1 MDFCPMRKYFI
12 ILLLSFVI
20 EIGMAK
26 TALHYTLNITAP
38 QTHYASVQIEVTD
51 AEKDSLTFSMPVWT
65 PGSYFVREFGKSVEN
80 VRISVDGKPASFEH
94 FSKNQWR
101 VNQTKGKH
109 VTFQYDVYAYEF
121 SVRTSFID
129 ASHAFLH
136 NTSIFMQVEE
146 HAELAG
152 TLSIT
157 HPETWKKTSTTLPET
172 RTNNYTFSNYDDLGD
187 SPIEIGNHEEY
198 EFTAYGV
205 KHKIAMVG
213 RNNCDIPKF
222 LSDLKLTCETMS
234 AIIQEH
240 PCKDYLF
247 IIQNVEAGGGG
258 LEHANSCTVMMPRW
272 NWSDPNKYKSLLG
285 LCAHEYFHLWNVKR
299 LRPIELGPFDYNAE
313 NFTSQLWVAEGIT
326 SYYDELSLLRMGLV
340 TQQEFLNTLA
350 GYMSDLA
357 NRPGVEL
364 QSLSESSHD
373 AWIKEYRPNEN
384 SKNTTISYYAK
395 GLVVAALLDIEICTA
410 TKGNKNLDDLMRYM
424 YQEYYKKQ
432 QRGFTEAEFQAAAAI
447 IAGKNLDTF
456 FKNMVYTP
464 GNIEYTAFFSN
475 KIVPFSEKSVR
486 VYSSGAT
493 TALENGKTLVKFLLR
508 GSCFYN
514 QGINVNDEIIAING
528 IRVQNNVE
536 QLLEQQGNPKQIEVL
551 VSRSGLVQSIPIAME
566 SHPFKTTYGFPLQN
580 ISKDNSTVILEK
592 WLGKLNK

>member
-1 MDFCPMRKYFI
+1 MRKYFM
-12 ILLLSFVI
+12 ILLLSFVT

-26 TALHYTLNITAP
+26 TALHYTLTITAP

-51 AEKDSLTFSMPVWT
+51 ADKDSLTFSMPVWT
-65 PGSYFVREFGKSVEN
+65 PGSYLVREFGKSVEN
-80 VRISVDGKPASFEH
+80 VRITVDGKPASFEH
-94 FSKNQWR
+94 ISKNQWL

-109 VTFQYDVYAYEF
+109 VIFQYDVYAYEF

-136 NTSIFMQVEE
+136 NTSIFMQVE
-146 HAELAG
+146 AYADQPG
-152 TLSIT
+152 TLSLNF
-157 HPETWKKTSTTLPET
+157 PDTWKTVSTTLSET
-172 RTNNYTFSNYDDLGD
+172 RNNSYTFSNYDDLGD

-205 KHKIAMVG
+205 KHKVAMVG

-222 LSDLKLTCETMS
+222 LSDLALTCETMS
-234 AIIQEH
+234 SIIQEH
-240 PCKDYLF
+240 PCSTYLF
-247 IIQNVEAGGGG
+247 IVQNVEAGGGG

-272 NWSDPNKYKSLLG
+272 NWSDPNKYKSFLG

-313 NFTSQLWVAEGIT
+313 NYTSQLWVAEGIT

-357 NRPGVEL
+357 NRPGVEV

-384 SKNTTISYYAK
+384 SKNTSISYYAK

-410 TKGNKNLDDLMRYM
+410 TAGNKNLDDLMQYL

-432 QRGFTEAEFQAAAAI
+432 HRGFTEAEFQSAATS
-447 IAGKNLDTF
+447 IAGKNLDSF
-456 FKNMVYTP
+456 FKAMVFTP
-464 GNIEYTAFFSN
+464 GNIDYTAFFSN
-475 KIVPFSEKSVR
+475 TTVPFSEKSAR
-486 VYSSGAT
+486 VYTSGAT
-493 TALENGKTLVKFLLR
+493 TALDNGKTVVKFLLR
-508 GSCFYN
+508 GSSFYN

-528 IRVQNNVE
+528 IRVQNNIE
-536 QLLEQQGNPKQIEVL
+536 QLLEQQGNPAKIDVL
-551 VSRSGLVQSIPIAME
+551 VSRSGLILSIPVAME
-566 SHPFKTTYGFPLQN
+566 SHPSKTTYSFPLQKL
-580 ISKDNSTVILEK
+580 SKDSSTAVLEK
-592 WLGKLNK
+592 WLGKPVK

>member
-1 MDFCPMRKYFI
+1 MRKYFM
-12 ILLLSFVI
+12 ILLLSFVT

-26 TALHYTLNITAP
+26 TALHYTLTITAP
-38 QTHYASVQIEVTD
+38 QTHYASVQIEVLD
-51 AEKDSLTFSMPVWT
+51 VDKDSLTFSMPVWT
-65 PGSYFVREFGKSVEN
+65 PGSYLVREFGKSVEN
-80 VRISVDGKPASFEH
+80 VRITVDGKPASFSH
-94 FSKNQWR
+94 ISKNQWR

-136 NTSIFMQVEE
+136 NTSIFMQVE
-146 HAELAG
+146 AYADQPG
-152 TLSIT
+152 TLSLNF
-157 HPETWKKTSTTLPET
+157 PDTWKTVSTTLPET
-172 RTNNYTFSNYDDLGD
+172 RNNSYTFSNYDDLGD

-205 KHKIAMVG
+205 KHKVAMVG

-222 LSDLKLTCETMS
+222 LSDLVLTCETMS
-234 AIIQEH
+234 SIIQEH
-240 PCKDYLF
+240 PCSTYLF
-247 IIQNVEAGGGG
+247 IVQNVEAGGGG

-272 NWSDPNKYKSLLG
+272 NWSDPNKYKSFLG

-313 NFTSQLWVAEGIT
+313 NYTSQLWVAEGIT

-357 NRPGVEL
+357 NRPGVEV

-384 SKNTTISYYAK
+384 SKNTSISYYAK
-395 GLVVAALLDIEICTA
+395 GLIVAALLDIEICTA
-410 TKGNKNLDDLMRYM
+410 TAGNKNLDDLMQYL

-432 QRGFTEAEFQAAAAI
+432 HRGFTEAEFQSAATS
-447 IAGKNLDTF
+447 IAGKNLDSF
-456 FKNMVYTP
+456 FKAMVYTP
-464 GNIEYTAFFSN
+464 GNIDYAAFFSN
-475 KIVPFSEKSVR
+475 TTVPFSEKSAR
-486 VYSSGAT
+486 VYTSGAT
-493 TALENGKTLVKFLLR
+493 TALDNGKTVVKFLLR
-508 GSCFYN
+508 GSSFYN

-528 IRVQNNVE
+528 IRVQNNIE
-536 QLLEQQGNPKQIEVL
+536 QLLEQQGNPAKIDVL
-551 VSRSGLVQSIPIAME
+551 VSRSGLVLSIPVAME
-566 SHPFKTTYGFPLQN
+566 SHPSKTTYSFPLQKL
-580 ISKDNSTVILEK
+580 SKDSSTEVLEK
-592 WLGKLNK
+592 WLGIPVK